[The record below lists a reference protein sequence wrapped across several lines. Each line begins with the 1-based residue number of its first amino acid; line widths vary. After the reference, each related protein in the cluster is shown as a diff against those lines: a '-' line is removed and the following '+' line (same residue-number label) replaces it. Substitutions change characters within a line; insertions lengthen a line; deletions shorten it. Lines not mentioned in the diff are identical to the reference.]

1 MGNRGA
7 GDTPVRKV
15 KDPTRLGGNNVPVK
29 RSHAAVAR
37 ELAARHV
44 RLARLCELAHPL
56 ERIIPDQRP
65 LTHLVVRTIVSQ
77 LVSVQAARTIM
88 ARLLEAHGDMEG
100 IVTWAM
106 RVPENALPSHS
117 LSRAKRKAI
126 AHWGRYM
133 AEHGDPREQWGD
145 LEPEALIAQIM
156 TMRGLGR
163 WSAHMVAIF
172 GFGHPR
178 IWPEGD
184 AGVVRAANVVFRGM
198 RPATVRRLITGHETH
213 VALCCWALLDKG
225 RLAEFHPIA
234 VRS

>member
-1 MGNRGA
+1 M
-7 GDTPVRKV
+7 PPRKP
-15 KDPTRLGGNNVPVK
+15 KDPTRLGGNNAPVR

-44 RLARLCELAHPL
+44 RLARLCALAHPL
-56 ERIIPDQRP
+56 QRTVPDQRP

-88 ARLLEAHGDMEG
+88 GRLLEAHGDMAG
-100 IVTWAM
+100 VVAWAM
-106 RVPENALPSHS
+106 RTPEDAPPTHG
-117 LSRAKRKAI
+117 LSRAKRKAV
-126 AHWGRYM
+126 AHWGRFV
-133 AEHGDPREQWGD
+133 AEHGDPRERWGVLD
-145 LEPEALIAQIM
+145 ADALIAQIM

-184 AGVVRAANVVFRGM
+184 AGVVRAAGVVFKGM
-198 RPATVRRLITGHETH
+198 RPATVRRLIAGHETH

-225 RLAEFHPIA
+225 RLGEFHPPP
-234 VRS
+234 VRR

>member
-1 MGNRGA
+1 M
-7 GDTPVRKV
+7 RKV
-15 KDPTRLGGNNVPVK
+15 KDPTRLGGSTTPVR

-37 ELAARHV
+37 ELAARHA

-56 ERIIPDQRP
+56 ERVVPDKRP

-88 ARLLEAHGDMEG
+88 GRLLEAHGDMDG
-100 IVTWAM
+100 IVAWAM
-106 RVPENALPSHS
+106 RVPENAPPSHG

-126 AHWGRYM
+126 AHWGRYV
-133 AEHGDPREQWGD
+133 AEHGDPREQWRG
-145 LEPEALIAQIM
+145 LEPEALIARIM

-184 AGVVRAANVVFRGM
+184 AGVVRAAGVVFKGM
-198 RPATVRRLITGHETH
+198 RPATVRRLIAGHETH

-225 RLAEFHPIA
+225 RLAEFHPLPD
-234 VRS
+234 RH